1 MAAAL
6 DPAAERRIDAL
17 GIRSMAAPAALDALD
32 IAFPAGLTDPLVA
45 AVAWE
50 RYAGRHPS
58 GPVPLLLS
66 ALVAGGL
73 QPAAAAGLLTGES
86 AVAGKGVFVRVSL
99 CGLLRI

>member
-32 IAFPAGLTDPLVA
+32 IALSAGLTDPLVA
-45 AVAWE
+45 AVDWE

-58 GPVPLLLS
+58 GHVPLLLS
-66 ALVAGGL
+66 ALVAGGR
-73 QPAAAAGLLTGES
+73 QPAEAAGPLERKR
-86 AVAGKGVFVRVSL
+86 VVVGKRGSVGVDP
-99 CGLLRI
+99 GG